1 MLAVTQV
8 VFSLNNSATLF
19 PSSESN
25 NCLFTDGLKH
35 HSNIRGSIQRTQA
48 SKPPT
53 SALLCHF
60 YQHQKASKEE
70 SVPLG
75 HSKSHWR
82 FEMSATSEP
91 APRGYASSPAPHTSP
106 RSALAQEPEPRA
118 RPPDSAVT
126 PAPPAQ
132 RERFVRD
139 VEHLCPIPSSTSR
152 EGLECASPTCQTG
165 AYGEHPAFKKKNT
178 NYQVGASAN

>member
-106 RSALAQEPEPRA
+106 RPLSARPRA
-118 RPPDSAVT
+118 GAPRQAPWQRCHPCTPSTKGALCAWRGTSVSDSLFHQQGGTRMRLSHLPNRSIRGT
-126 PAPPAQ
+126 P
-132 RERFVRD
+132 RV
-139 VEHLCPIPSSTSR
+139 
-152 EGLECASPTCQTG
+152 
-165 AYGEHPAFKKKNT
+165 
-178 NYQVGASAN
+178 